1 MHPGRLIMLI
11 MLVMLSACA
20 QPLRVTATTGTV
32 SVAVPPQPRPVEI
45 QPVNIQV
52 VTLSNLAELQAQ
64 FRADPQAVILTMGVS
79 DYEALVN
86 NVGDIRRYIQQQ
98 SALISYYQTTVT
110 SLSRPPTAPGA
121 TTP

>member
-1 MHPGRLIMLI
+1 
-11 MLVMLSACA
+11 
-20 QPLRVTATTGTV
+20 
-32 SVAVPPQPRPVEI
+32 
-45 QPVNIQV
+45 
-52 VTLSNLAELQAQ
+52 
-64 FRADPQAVILTMGVS
+64 MGVS

-98 SALISYYQTTVT
+98 SALINYYQTTVT

>member
-1 MHPGRLIMLI
+1 MLGRIAVLASLLLIT
-11 MLVMLSACA
+11 ACA
-20 QPLRVTATTGTV
+20 RPLTVNTTV
-32 SVAVPPQPRPVEI
+32 AAASVAVPPQPRPVEI

-64 FRADPQAVILTMGVS
+64 FRTDPQTVLLVMTVS

-86 NVGDIRRYIQQQ
+86 NVGDIRRFVQQQ

-110 SLSRPPTAPGA
+110 SLSNTATVPSS

>member
-1 MHPGRLIMLI
+1 MLV

-32 SVAVPPQPRPVEI
+32 PVAVPPQPRPVEI

-64 FRADPQAVILTMGVS
+64 FRADPQTVILTMGVS